1 MQRYVDVLS
10 EIKTVEGKV
19 AYLLEKYPELK
30 DKDYN
35 YLVAKF
41 WAIFHNMQVSP
52 EFIASLTQVETISR
66 CKRKLAEKNPEKYG
80 ATKSE
85 HIANK
90 IQKFTAM
97 EEFAVD
103 NKIVYGRK

>member
-1 MQRYVDVLS
+1 MQRYADVLS
-10 EIKTVEGKV
+10 EIKTIEGKV
-19 AYLLEKYPELK
+19 AYLLDKYPELK

-41 WAIFHNMQVSP
+41 WSVFHDLQVSP
-52 EFIASLTQVETISR
+52 EFIARLTQMETISR

-90 IQKFTAM
+90 IQKFVAM

-103 NKIVYGRK
+103 DKIGYGRK